1 MLRVALGFFIAAIFA
16 GVLGFG
22 GWAGTFT
29 GIAILAFY
37 IFIALTILS
46 LLAGALSG
54 VGHTP
59 SGAMSMLVV
68 AALFGAGVYWWL
80 DSDMNAQKLGRSID
94 RTAFEFKE
102 GAGSVVKT
110 ASGETAHLV
119 GKVADD
125 AGEAA
130 DRTADKAKRETED
143 RNR

>member
-1 MLRVALGFFIAAIFA
+1 MLRISLGFFVAAIIA

-29 GIAILAFY
+29 GVAVLAFY
-37 IFIALTILS
+37 LFIALTILS

-59 SGAMSMLVV
+59 GGAMSMLVV

-94 RTAFEFKE
+94 RTAYEFKE
-102 GAGSVVKT
+102 GAGSVVRT
-110 ASGETAHLV
+110 ASGETANLV
-119 GKVADD
+119 GKVADGAGD
-125 AGEAA
+125 AAE
-130 DRTADKAKRETED
+130 RTAERAERETEE
-143 RNR
+143 RR